1 MMIFLFFYL
10 LREIWCYYNFDRKL
24 FGKYDL
30 KDRKSILIVE
40 EKKIFG
46 DYWVLMFFNIFI
58 FFVWNKLL
66 KICLNFVFKL
76 IRILVK

>member
-30 KDRKSILIVE
+30 KDWKGILKVE
-40 EKKIFG
+40 EKNYLVIIE
-46 DYWVLMFFNIFI
+46 Y
-58 FFVWNKLL
+58 KLL
-66 KICLNFVFKL
+66 KICLSFVFKL

>member
-10 LREIWCYYNFDRKL
+10 LREIWCYYNLDRKL

-30 KDRKSILIVE
+30 KDWKGILKVE
-40 EKKIFG
+40 EKNYLVIIE
-46 DYWVLMFFNIFI
+46 Y
-58 FFVWNKLL
+58 KLL
-66 KICLNFVFKL
+66 KICLSFVFKL

>member
-30 KDRKSILIVE
+30 KDWKGILKVE
-40 EKKIFG
+40 GKKIFG
-46 DYWVLMFFNIFI
+46 DYWVLMFFNIYI

-66 KICLNFVFKL
+66 KICLSFVFKL